1 MSNFRGYYFKIG
13 NCDFTNPAPKR
24 DGLLIQPHLVQTA
37 DSGVVASGRLEIKV
51 LPHARTK
58 IQVQFPI
65 MTKAQFQTYYDVIM
79 NTGNKGMDVTLE
91 YYNEGND
98 TYETGTFYHNDLQYK
113 PIIWQGQNMIDMQE
127 IHFIET

>member
-1 MSNFRGYYFKIG
+1 MSNFEGYYFMIG
-13 NCDFTNPAPKR
+13 NCKFMDPPPKR

-51 LPHARTK
+51 LPHSRTK

-65 MTKAQFQTYYDVIM
+65 MTKAQFQKYYDVIM
-79 NTGNKGMDVTLE
+79 NSGNKGMDVLLK
-91 YYNEGND
+91 YYNEGED
-98 TYETGTFYHNDLQYK
+98 KYETGTFYHNDLQYK

>member
-13 NCDFTNPAPKR
+13 NCNFTDPAPKR
-24 DGLLIQPHLVQTA
+24 DGLLILPHLVQTA
-37 DSGVVASGRLEIKV
+37 DSGVVASGKLEIKV

-65 MTKAQFQTYYDVIM
+65 MTKAQFQRYYDVIM
-79 NTGNKGMDVTLE
+79 NTGNKGMNVTLE

-98 TYETGTFYHNDLQYK
+98 TYETGEFYHNDVQYK
-113 PIIWQGQNMIDMQE
+113 PAIWRGENMIDMQE

>member
-1 MSNFRGYYFKIG
+1 MSNFNGYYIKIG
-13 NCDFTNPAPKR
+13 NCTFTDPSPKR
-24 DGLLIQPHLVQTA
+24 DGLLIMPHLVQTA
-37 DSGVVASGRLEIKV
+37 DSGVVASGRMEIKV

-65 MTKAQFQTYYDVIM
+65 MTKEQFERYYNVIM
-79 NTGNKGMDVTLE
+79 NTGDKGMNVQLQ
-91 YYNEGND
+91 YYNEGID
-98 TYETGTFYHNDLQYK
+98 QYETGEFYHNDLQYK

>member
-13 NCDFTNPAPKR
+13 NCTFTDPSPKKE
-24 DGLLIQPHLVQTA
+24 GLLIMPHLVQTA

-65 MTKAQFQTYYDVIM
+65 LTKQQFEVYYNAIM
-79 NTGNKGMDVTLE
+79 NTGNKGMNVQLE
-91 YYNEGND
+91 YYNEGID
-98 TYETGTFYHNDLQYK
+98 AYETGEFYHNDLQYK
-113 PIIWQGQNMIDMQE
+113 PVIWGGKPMIDMQE